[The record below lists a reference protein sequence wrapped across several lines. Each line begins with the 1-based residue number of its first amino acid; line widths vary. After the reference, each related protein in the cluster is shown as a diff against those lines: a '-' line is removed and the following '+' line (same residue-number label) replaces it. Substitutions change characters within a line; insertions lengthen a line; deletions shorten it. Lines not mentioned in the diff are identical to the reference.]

1 MRNPRYSQKQPF
13 HFLIKASFQAFL
25 FIKFSEETNYQYNIK
40 SKMKNSF
47 PLVYSFL
54 AFFFLLL
61 VSVRSNVIQDSC
73 DKAAKADPNINID
86 FCVAS
91 LEQNPK
97 SKTATRTEELVPISI
112 EIATS
117 HATSISCIISKLL
130 ENKNLE
136 KFTRSCL
143 EACSE
148 LYTEAGS
155 DLQSG
160 GQAFESKDYGTANVD
175 ISAALDAPETCED
188 GFKEKKGLVLPLT
201 KENNHF
207 FQLTAIPLAFIT
219 MVQ

>member
-1 MRNPRYSQKQPF
+1 M
-13 HFLIKASFQAFL
+13 
-25 FIKFSEETNYQYNIK
+25 K
-40 SKMKNSF
+40 SSF
-47 PLVYSFL
+47 PLVYTFF

-61 VSVRSNVIQDSC
+61 VLVRSDVIQDSC
-73 DKAAKADPNINID
+73 DKAAKGDPNINFD

-91 LEQNPK
+91 LEQNSK
-97 SKTATRTEELVPISI
+97 SKTATCTEDLVPISI

-117 HATSISCIISKLL
+117 NATSISSIVSKLL
-130 ENKNLE
+130 EKKSLE

-148 LYTEAGS
+148 LYSEAGS

-188 GFKEKKGLVLPLT
+188 GFKEKKWLVSPLT
-201 KENNHF
+201 KENNNF
-207 FQLTAIPLAFIT
+207 LQLTAIPLAFIT